1 MGKIG
6 CLVILSYFL
15 ILSFTQMRQTQ
26 AFVVGVRHGKRT
38 LPFGDSKLEES
49 DPNNE
54 QLGAGIGKSA
64 PLFRVLSF
72 QYIWAFSSHLGDFAL
87 IYHQFLRTN
96 FVKNVRHSVIK
107 ENLHFEVDD
116 NDNSMPKL
124 EKTFLLNN

>member
-26 AFVVGVRHGKRT
+26 AFVVGVRYGKRT

-72 QYIWAFSSHLGDFAL
+72 
-87 IYHQFLRTN
+87 
-96 FVKNVRHSVIK
+96 
-107 ENLHFEVDD
+107 
-116 NDNSMPKL
+116 
-124 EKTFLLNN
+124 